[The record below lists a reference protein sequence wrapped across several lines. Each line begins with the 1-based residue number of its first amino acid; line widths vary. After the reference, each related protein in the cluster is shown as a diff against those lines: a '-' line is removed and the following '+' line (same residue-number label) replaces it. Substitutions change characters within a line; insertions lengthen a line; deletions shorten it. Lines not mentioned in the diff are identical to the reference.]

1 MNRVVAVVVIS
12 YMSIFEESNFI
23 SVPPPPPLSNLYHS
37 FKNKCWQNNNSNE
50 TNTML
55 TNQVNMQTF
64 SYRFFV
70 TYKPRIGLTHYLKY
84 QPRGKL
90 SVLSSQN
97 E

>member
-1 MNRVVAVVVIS
+1 
-12 YMSIFEESNFI
+12 
-23 SVPPPPPLSNLYHS
+23 
-37 FKNKCWQNNNSNE
+37 
-50 TNTML
+50 ML

-70 TYKPRIGLTHYLKY
+70 AYKPRNGLTHYLKY
-84 QPRGKL
+84 QLKGKL